1 MSDIRFSDIAWGA
14 TFQLA
19 IIRLVSASL
28 VVILFSVVSDP
39 ASFTGAILGAPA
51 FLGTLVLLALVGSY
65 LAKSTGV
72 ELFGFLGLPA
82 FIVVIAGDPPLWV
95 LSKAKPGLLPV
106 DRFGFFNKI
115 VLFVMK

>member
-1 MSDIRFSDIAWGA
+1 MSDIRFADISWGA

-19 IIRLVSASL
+19 IIRLASASL
-28 VVILFSVVSDP
+28 VVILFLVVSDP
-39 ASFTGAILGAPA
+39 SSFIGALFGAPM
-51 FLGTLVLLALVGSY
+51 FLGILVLLALAGSY

-72 ELFGFLGLPA
+72 EFFGFAALPA
-82 FIVVIAGDPPLWV
+82 FLVVIAGDPPLWV
-95 LSKAKPGLLPV
+95 MSKFKPGLLPV

>member
-1 MSDIRFSDIAWGA
+1 MSDIKFADIAWGA

-19 IIRLVSASL
+19 MVRLVSASL
-28 VVILFSVVSDP
+28 VVILISTVSDP
-39 ASFTGAILGAPA
+39 TSFIGALFGAPI
-51 FLGTLVLLALVGSY
+51 FLGILVLLALAGSY

-72 ELFGFLGLPA
+72 ELFGFLCLPA
-82 FIVVIAGDPPLWV
+82 FLVVIAGDPPLWV
-95 LSKAKPGLLPV
+95 LSKSKPDFLPV